1 MYVTKEWRSK
11 LWFRNATG
19 TKLTKNALLFTNKIS
34 VCFSNRIELYH
45 DFTFNWDHK
54 IRLVSLSR
62 CRLQILPSAFVR
74 MSSNQELKSAINARL
89 VQSGEKERLKEHL
102 RLRLIECGWKDQL
115 KLAAKD
121 AIRERGLERVKLED
135 LVKDITP
142 NGRASVPDS
151 VKRELLVKI
160 KDFLAQ
166 QQSF

>member
-1 MYVTKEWRSK
+1 
-11 LWFRNATG
+11 
-19 TKLTKNALLFTNKIS
+19 
-34 VCFSNRIELYH
+34 
-45 DFTFNWDHK
+45 
-54 IRLVSLSR
+54 
-62 CRLQILPSAFVR
+62 

-115 KLAAKD
+115 KLAAKE
-121 AIRERGLERVKLED
+121 AIRKRGLERVKLED

-160 KDFLAQ
+160 KEFLAQ

>member
-1 MYVTKEWRSK
+1 MLDCSITLIET
-11 LWFRNATG
+11 TG
-19 TKLTKNALLFTNKIS
+19 VETSSNYALIIIVKTS
-34 VCFSNRIELYH
+34 SC
-45 DFTFNWDHK
+45 DF
-54 IRLVSLSR
+54 SLSF
-62 CRLQILPSAFVR
+62 LNDNIEKQGGNENLVKIYIS

-115 KLAAKD
+115 KLAAKE

-160 KDFLAQ
+160 KEFLAQ

>member
-1 MYVTKEWRSK
+1 MGLQAVIFFLSFLNDNIRKQDGNEN
-11 LWFRNATG
+11 LV
-19 TKLTKNALLFTNKIS
+19 KIYIS
-34 VCFSNRIELYH
+34 
-45 DFTFNWDHK
+45 
-54 IRLVSLSR
+54 
-62 CRLQILPSAFVR
+62 
-74 MSSNQELKSAINARL
+74 MSSNQELKSAITVRL
-89 VQSGEKERLKEHL
+89 VQSGEKDRLKEHL

-115 KLAAKD
+115 KLAAKE

-160 KDFLAQ
+160 KEFLAQ

>member
-1 MYVTKEWRSK
+1 MGRLFNNILIET
-11 LWFRNATG
+11 TG
-19 TKLTKNALLFTNKIS
+19 VKIS
-34 VCFSNRIELYH
+34 SNYALIIIVKTSSCYFFLSFLIDNIEKQGGNENLV
-45 DFTFNWDHK
+45 K
-54 IRLVSLSR
+54 IYIS
-62 CRLQILPSAFVR
+62 

-115 KLAAKD
+115 KLAAKE

-160 KDFLAQ
+160 KEFLAQ